1 MARPAFAAVVV
12 AFSMVF
18 LMVLGRSRCISGQE
32 RLEQRFGKKPPKPAV
47 EAEKLLER
55 SELPKLA
62 DFYRAL
68 VDAYP
73 GVLSR
78 LFFMYFEP
86 FLS

>member
-1 MARPAFAAVVV
+1 
-12 AFSMVF
+12 
-18 LMVLGRSRCISGQE
+18 MVLGRFRCISGQE

-73 GVLSR
+73 GEEKNSFCSFR
-78 LFFMYFEP
+78 GSF
-86 FLS
+86 SCISSHI